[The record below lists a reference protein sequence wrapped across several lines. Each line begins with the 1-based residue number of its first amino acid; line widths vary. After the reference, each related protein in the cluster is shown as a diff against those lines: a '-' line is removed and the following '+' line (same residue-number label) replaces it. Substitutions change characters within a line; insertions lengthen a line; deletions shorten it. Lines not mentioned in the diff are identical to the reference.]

1 MPRESIISA
10 LPQEMS
16 RCILEGVFT

>member
-1 MPRESIISA
+1 MPKESIISA